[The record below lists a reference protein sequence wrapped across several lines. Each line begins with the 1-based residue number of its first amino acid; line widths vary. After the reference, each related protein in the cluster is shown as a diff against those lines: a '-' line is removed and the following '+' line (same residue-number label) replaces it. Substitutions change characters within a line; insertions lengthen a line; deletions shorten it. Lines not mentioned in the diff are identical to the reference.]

1 MSSRG
6 FQVKKQKI
14 YFAVII
20 VSLMS
25 EIFITGHIINYEAF
39 FRDKYVIAGKMP
51 SYVYPGLQYSLFV
64 LCILLV
70 LLIIGIFLRGKL
82 PVYSWVI
89 FSAVCLLVS
98 IYSILTAVRSYN
110 FMERYE
116 PEGTIMQG
124 TTLEDLSLI
133 YNSQKS
139 IAIYFKKDDC
149 PACISIEGGLAS
161 YFRENNVD
169 YVCYS
174 TTMDKELRPD
184 YLHEQLMKYG
194 IQSVLSIVFLENGKV
209 TEKWEYED
217 IEKRLY
223 H

>member
-184 YLHEQLMKYG
+184 YFTL
-194 IQSVLSIVFLENGKV
+194 II
-209 TEKWEYED
+209 
-217 IEKRLY
+217 
-223 H
+223 